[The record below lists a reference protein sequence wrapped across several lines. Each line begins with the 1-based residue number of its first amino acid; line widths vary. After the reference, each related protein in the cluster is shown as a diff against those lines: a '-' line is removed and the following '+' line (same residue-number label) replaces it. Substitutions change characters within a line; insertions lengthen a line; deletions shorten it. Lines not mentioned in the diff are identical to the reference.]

1 MTSFIPKHKKQFGQH
16 FLKESWVLD
25 QIFQRICVTSSSSVF
40 EIGGGAGFLT
50 KRILTHQPARLWVF
64 EIDPEWVSYLR
75 RHLSDPRLTV
85 LGQNILDFDFTQLA
99 AQQPW
104 LLIANLP
111 YQVTFPIL
119 YRLQAHRQY
128 LQAGVIMVQEE
139 VAQKLVKTHGRDYG
153 YTSLFFQYYFDWEL
167 LAKIPPTAFEPPPK
181 VFSRLLYFQPK
192 TELVVI
198 PELERFWQF
207 VKLCFRFPRRTLRN
221 NLAGTHYQWEQ
232 LDERVLGL
240 RAQQMQLADFV
251 AAWQVLL
258 APN

>member
-1 MTSFIPKHKKQFGQH
+1 MSEFVPKHKKQYGQH

-25 QIFQRICVTSSSSVF
+25 QIFQRITVTATSSVF

-50 KRILTHQPARLWVF
+50 RRILAYQPARLWVF
-64 EIDPEWVSYLR
+64 EIDPEWASYLR
-75 RHLSDPRLTV
+75 RQLTDPRLTV
-85 LGQNILDFDFTQLA
+85 LGQNILDFDFTKLA
-99 AQQPW
+99 PQQPW

-153 YTSLFFQYYFDWEL
+153 YTSLYFQYYFDWEL
-167 LAKIPPTAFEPPPK
+167 LAKIPPTVFEPAPK

-192 TELVVI
+192 TELVAI
-198 PELERFWQF
+198 PAPERFWQF
-207 VKLCFRFPRRTLRN
+207 VKLCFRCPRRTLRN
-221 NLAGTHYQWEQ
+221 NLAGAHYQLDQ
-232 LDERVLGL
+232 LDAQVLGL
-240 RAQQMQLADFV
+240 RAQQMSMSDFLTV
-251 AAWQVLL
+251 WQVLKSE
-258 APN
+258 